1 MTDPP
6 AGAPEAG
13 PASAAEARRGL
24 APSVRHLFAEAEQRA
39 ERGLAVIRL
48 ISVLVLIGAFLTAR
62 HAGPWQAMAG
72 VLTAYA
78 GLAVGGLVLALRGG
92 VTPPVAWLL
101 ATLEAALLVGFVA
114 SILAGPGVA
123 PADAIG
129 MPATLLAFLFV
140 AQAALRYRP
149 GLVAWTG
156 AIVVAGLGA
165 LIWLSLE
172 PGAAAPEAGAG
183 AAPPV
188 PHGLMMRGLIFAL
201 VTAILTGA
209 VWRARRLLRLALA
222 EGLRRENLAR
232 YVPSRVARRIAEE
245 GAPVAQEQRAA
256 VLFADIRGFT
266 SLSEN
271 LEGAAVAAILAR
283 FRHLALE
290 AVEAEGGLVDKFV
303 GDGVMA
309 VFGVPDPAAEGP
321 ARDAA
326 AAVGA
331 ARRLD
336 AAVADWAAE
345 RAAEGLAPI
354 GVGIGVHVGTVL
366 AGSFGGEDRL
376 EFTVIGDTVNVAE
389 RIEEA
394 TRTLE
399 TPILVSADT
408 LTAAGIGLDD
418 SDWREVGD
426 HEIRGRRRPV
436 RLFRPARPRAP
447 SLAADDRGGG

>member
-1 MTDPP
+1 MTGPP
-6 AGAPEAG
+6 AGDPGSGAAPAAG
-13 PASAAEARRGL
+13 GQRGL
-24 APSVRHLFAEAEQRA
+24 ASSVRHLFTEAEQRA

-48 ISVLVLIGAFLTAR
+48 VSVLVLIGAFLSAR
-62 HAGPWQAMAG
+62 HAGAWQAMAG
-72 VLTAYA
+72 VLAAYA
-78 GLAVGGLVLALRGG
+78 GLAVAGLVLALRDA
-92 VTPPVAWLL
+92 VTPSVAWLL
-101 ATLEAALLVGFVA
+101 ATLEAALLVAFVA
-114 SILAGPGVA
+114 SIMMGPSVA
-123 PADAIG
+123 AADAVG

-156 AIVVAGLGA
+156 VTVVAGLGT

-172 PGAAAPEAGAG
+172 PGAATPGAG
-183 AAPPV
+183 AASAV

-232 YVPSRVARRIAEE
+232 YVPCRVARRIAEE
-245 GAPVAQEQRAA
+245 GAPAAQEQTAA

-266 SLSEN
+266 GLSET
-271 LEGAAVAAILAR
+271 LDGAAIAAILAR

-309 VFGVPDPAAEGP
+309 VFGVPEPAAEGP
-321 ARDAA
+321 ARDAV

-345 RAAEGLAPI
+345 RATAGLAPI

-389 RIEEA
+389 RIEES

-418 SDWREVGD
+418 PDWHEVGE

-436 RLFRPARPRAP
+436 LLFRPARPRAP
-447 SLAADDRGGG
+447 TPSGDDRGDG